1 MCLTVEPEHAAQ
13 FEASLKQTA
22 VARAMGCAVIVLTL
36 ASSTA
41 NAADRPALSADT
53 ATPATTTSKISAI
66 VEFGIPAINDALAR
80 RVPKVLASFDDRT
93 TSCWHRPV
101 LGRMVNID
109 CTYSGEVERTGPV
122 SLRAEDGR
130 LVASTPLFGSVE
142 AAGTRGF
149 ARMLHGDAEG
159 AMTVFATARPRLRP
173 DWSVSLDMSEG
184 FRWQDPPE
192 LQILGFRINMSKYV
206 EPKIQAQ
213 LARIQGDVSAKV
225 RALNIKG
232 KAEQAWQKAFATV
245 QIVDTPAVWLQTTP
259 QSIAFSGVRAE
270 GDVLEGSAEITLVA
284 QTSLGAQPA
293 AQTPTPLPPLGDE
306 VTAPGRFEFIVPVGV
321 TYAAIRQQVQDALTA
336 LAGQGGPS
344 FGDFEIYPSASRL
357 VIGLR
362 LTAASGSGATSGPGA
377 ISGPGATS
385 GPGEWVYL
393 TATPTVSDDGVV
405 QFPDLAFQSD
415 AATVAASDV
424 AALLSNA
431 TFLQTLKQKVALDIK
446 AERDRLI
453 ASANTK
459 LSRPLGDG
467 FRSEV
472 QVASAGLSTVML
484 LADTLRVDLRAAG
497 RLKLL
502 YGM

>member
-1 MCLTVEPEHAAQ
+1 MAIVRAARCAAMCLV
-13 FEASLKQTA
+13 
-22 VARAMGCAVIVLTL
+22 L
-36 ASSTA
+36 ASSA
-41 NAADRPALSADT
+41 AIAADKPPLSADT
-53 ATPATTTSKISAI
+53 AAPATTTSKISAI
-66 VEFGIPAINDALAR
+66 VQFGIPAINDALAR

-109 CTYSGEVERTGPV
+109 CTYSGEVARTGPV

-142 AAGTRGF
+142 AEGTRGF

-159 AMTVFATARPRLRP
+159 AMTVFASARPRLRP

-184 FRWQDPPE
+184 FRWQEPPE

-213 LARIQGDVSAKV
+213 LSRIQSDVTAKV
-225 RALNIKG
+225 RAMNIKG
-232 KAEQAWQKAFATV
+232 KAQQAWQKAFATV
-245 QIVDTPAVWLQTTP
+245 QIVDTPAVWLQSTP

-293 AQTPTPLPPLGDE
+293 AQTPTPLPALGDE
-306 VTAPGRFEFIVPVGV
+306 VTTPGRFEFIVPVGV
-321 TYAAIRQQVQDALTA
+321 TYAAIRQQVQEALAA

-344 FGDFEIYPSASRL
+344 FGDFEIYPSAGKL

-362 LTAASGSGATSGPGA
+362 VTAA
-377 ISGPGATS
+377 S

-393 TATPTVSDDGVV
+393 TATPTLGDDGIV

-415 AATVAASDV
+415 ATTVAASDV
-424 AALLSNA
+424 AALLSNSA
-431 TFLQTLKQKVALDIK
+431 FLATLKQKVALDIK

-472 QVASAGLSTVML
+472 EVASAGLSKVML
-484 LADTLRVDLRAAG
+484 LADSLRVDLRAAG
-497 RLKLL
+497 RLRLL